1 MTRMRQ
7 WARRAGA
14 SGVFAGAAGMAF
26 IGCLDR
32 PLERVEPRTTSTV
45 VERLT
50 QSGVD
55 KIDLLLA
62 IDNSISMGDKQE
74 ILALA
79 VPDLVD
85 RLVNPICVDKDGVA
99 SPTQPSDPTADC
111 PTGFDREFDPITDI
125 NVGVISSSLGALTGE
140 FCDGAIQTGGFQNDR
155 GRLLSRATGGGT
167 VPTFENKGFLAWDP
181 ENKRGG
187 TVDADALVNTLRD
200 LVVGVGQDGCGFE
213 MPLEAIYR
221 FLVDPAPYDTL
232 VRQGSNI
239 AKQNVDEVLLQQRRD
254 FLRSNS
260 LLAIVLLADEN
271 DCSVAVESQGFLLL
285 NNASFYRSTNACAA
299 DPNDKCCTTCF
310 QGGVVEGCPSD
321 NGCTTEKYTTAE
333 DPPNLRCFNQKQRYG
348 VNFLYPTQR
357 YVNALRN
364 PTINPARVD
373 LSLGDSAGVP
383 NPIFSDI
390 SGAGGTV
397 RDPGLVFFAG
407 IVGVPWQA
415 IARKNDQGQPDLNLG
430 YKTFDELQ
438 VEDAF
443 TKLVGNP
450 DGSIYP
456 TDPFMQESIAT
467 RSGTSEL
474 TGASLPGTNTI
485 NGNDR
490 TIATGS
496 DLQYA
501 CIFPLTTPQP
511 NTQDCAQCIDAS
523 CNNPLCNGTTQVNAK
538 AYPGLRELAVVRGMG
553 GQGITASV
561 CPAQQNNPAADDFGY
576 RPAVAAIIDRLKT
589 ALGGQ
594 CLPRKLTPD
603 AEGNVPCLVLEAS
616 VNDACDCN
624 AVPGRRPVPEDK
636 AGAIEAAKQDE
647 FKNDLWN
654 CFCEIVQLTGE
665 DRTTCQ
671 TQEEVAS
678 TINGWCYIDATTVPP
693 TGDPALVAS
702 CPPNEQ
708 RLVRF
713 PNPSSEPQTGAT
725 VFITCSGE

>member
-1 MTRMRQ
+1 
-7 WARRAGA
+7 
-14 SGVFAGAAGMAF
+14 MAF

-32 PLERVEPRTTSTV
+32 PIERVEPRTTSTV

-62 IDNSISMGDKQE
+62 IDNSRSMADKQE

-111 PTGFDREFDPITDI
+111 PEGFDREFDPITDI
-125 NVGVISSSLGALTGE
+125 NVGVISSSLGAFTAAQ
-140 FCDGAIQTGGFQNDR
+140 CDAIAPANEQPNDR
-155 GRLLSRATGGGT
+155 GRLLSRTLAGGT

-187 TVDADALVNTLRD
+187 TADATTLANTLRD
-200 LVVGVGQDGCGFE
+200 LVVGVGQLGCGYE

-232 VRQGSNI
+232 VRAGSNI
-239 AKQNVDEVLLQQRRD
+239 QKQNVDEILLQQRRD

-260 LLAIVLLADEN
+260 LLAIILLADEN
-271 DCSVAVESQGFLLL
+271 DCSIAVEGQGFLVMEPGT
-285 NNASFYRSTNACAA
+285 FYRSTNACAA

-321 NGCTTEKYTTAE
+321 NGCTTEKYTQAE
-333 DPPNLRCFNQKQRYG
+333 DPANLRCFNQKQRYG

-450 DGSIYP
+450 DTSTYP
-456 TDPFMQESIAT
+456 TDPFMIESVAT
-467 RSGTSEL
+467 RAGTSEL
-474 TGASLPGTNTI
+474 TGATLPADNAI
-485 NGNDR
+485 NGRDR
-490 TIATGS
+490 TIPNGD
-496 DLQYA
+496 DLQFA
-501 CIFPLTTPQP
+501 CIFPLATPQQ
-511 NTQDCAQCIDAS
+511 NTSDCLSCVDAS

-561 CPAQQNNPAADDFGY
+561 CPAQQNNPDAADFGY

-594 CLPRKLTPD
+594 CLPRKLKPNEND
-603 AEGNVPCLVLEAS
+603 GSVPCLVLEAS
-616 VNDACDCN
+616 VNSACDCN

-647 FKNDLWN
+647 FKNPDWN
-654 CFCEIVQLTGE
+654 CFCEIVQLSGDE
-665 DRTTCQ
+665 RTICQ
-671 TQEEVAS
+671 NEEEVAS
-678 TINGWCYIDATTVPP
+678 TINGWCYVDATTVPP
-693 TGDPALVAS
+693 TGNPDLVAG

-725 VFITCSGE
+725 VFITCSGEAEQ